1 MIKKFFIGFFLSV
14 SLFGVDVVVMPNG
27 KVAIV
32 NKDGSWEE
40 VTLAKMGDK
49 TIALRKNGTWVVVDK
64 QIKTIK
70 PKIKN
75 EVVEIEKKQPN
86 SSNSLK
92 LSPFAKYLIGD
103 WKGDDR
109 EYIFDKNGKMIIKKD
124 GDTIKDFYTIV
135 GYDKNKNI
143 IRVGIGRRFKMGP
156 FSMGGKILKFRF
168 SNDFKKLYDLSELEE
183 NYKEIEL
190 RKINESMIGSQ
201 IN

>member
-1 MIKKFFIGFFLSV
+1 MVKKVFIGLFLSV
-14 SLFGVDVVVMPNG
+14 SLFGVDVVVMPDG
-27 KVAIV
+27 KVAII

-70 PKIKN
+70 PKVKN
-75 EVVEIEKKQPN
+75 EVVEVEKVKSN
-86 SSNSLK
+86 SSNSIN
-92 LSPFAKYLIGD
+92 SPFAKYIIGE
-103 WKGDDR
+103 WRGDDR
-109 EYIFDKNGKMIIKKD
+109 EYIFDKNGKMVIKKD
-124 GDTIKDFYTIV
+124 GEAIKDFYTVV
-135 GYDKNKNI
+135 GYDENKHI
-143 IRVGIGRRFKMGP
+143 IRIGIGRRFKMGP

-190 RKINESMIGSQ
+190 RKVK
-201 IN
+201 

>member
-1 MIKKFFIGFFLSV
+1 MVKKIFIGLFLSV

-27 KVAIV
+27 KVAII

-70 PKIKN
+70 PKVKN
-75 EVVEIEKKQPN
+75 EVVEVEKVKSN
-86 SSNSLK
+86 SSNSIN
-92 LSPFAKYLIGD
+92 SPFAKYIIGE
-103 WKGDDR
+103 WRGDDR
-109 EYIFDKNGKMIIKKD
+109 EYIFDKNGKMVIKKD
-124 GDTIKDFYTIV
+124 GEAIKDFYTVV
-135 GYDKNKNI
+135 GYDENKHI
-143 IRVGIGRRFKMGP
+143 IRIGIGRRFKMGP

-190 RKINESMIGSQ
+190 RKVK
-201 IN
+201 

>member
-1 MIKKFFIGFFLSV
+1 MVKKIFIGLFLSV
-14 SLFGVDVVVMPNG
+14 SLFGVDVVVMPDG
-27 KVAIV
+27 KVAII

-70 PKIKN
+70 PKVKN
-75 EVVEIEKKQPN
+75 EVVEVEKVKSN
-86 SSNSLK
+86 SSNSIN
-92 LSPFAKYLIGD
+92 SPFAKYIIGE
-103 WKGDDR
+103 WRGDDR
-109 EYIFDKNGKMIIKKD
+109 EYIFDKNGKMVIKKD
-124 GDTIKDFYTIV
+124 GEAIKDFYTVV
-135 GYDKNKNI
+135 GYDENKHI
-143 IRVGIGRRFKMGP
+143 IRIGIGRRFKMGP

-190 RKINESMIGSQ
+190 RKVK
-201 IN
+201 